1 MMLLFLKRIGFILLV
16 FISVSTIV
24 SFGSLWA
31 LRQSSFYK
39 PSFLVNDITEKD
51 FDYIVLGASTGL
63 TTLNTTVIDSVIQT
77 KGINLSMD
85 DTALSSQY
93 LMLEHFL
100 AQGKTAKFCVLAP
113 SATSFDAKDLDISD
127 NDYRFL
133 PYINETYVFQYFKQY
148 ASTRAKLISN
158 SKWLPMLGVSYFNVE
173 VFYPSLFTSIQ
184 SKKRNRFDANGN
196 YTYPIKDNKHAVISE
211 FKAFPVSFSNPYVAK
226 IKALCMA
233 NNIELICYFSPI
245 KGRKVITEISDFSII
260 NHSDLLKNE
269 AYFYDVLH
277 VNTKGRQ
284 IASTHFANVF
294 QTLLK

>member
-1 MMLLFLKRIGFILLV
+1 MMQLFFKRIGFILLLG
-16 FISVSTIV
+16 IGITMLVSA
-24 SFGSLWA
+24 GSLWL

-39 PSFLVNDITEKD
+39 PSFLVHDIPEKN

-100 AQGKTAKFCVLAP
+100 AQGKKAKFCVLAP
-113 SATSFDAKDLDISD
+113 SAASFDANDPDISD

-133 PYINETYVFQYFKQY
+133 PYINEAYVFQYFKQY
-148 ASTRAKLISN
+148 TSTRAKLISN

-173 VFYPSLFTSIQ
+173 VFYPSLFTIIQ
-184 SKKRNRFDANGN
+184 PEKRNRFDAKGN
-196 YTYPIKDNKHAVISE
+196 YTYPIKNNKDAAISE
-211 FKAFPVSFSNPYVAK
+211 FKAFPVSFSNHYVAK

-245 KGRKVITEISDFSII
+245 KGKKVITETTSFPII
-260 NHSDLLKNE
+260 NHSDVLKNE
-269 AYFYDVLH
+269 AYFYDEIH

-284 IASTHFANVF
+284 MASTHFANVF